1 MGPISTAGVYDY
13 RKLKVANNAARD
25 RAQNEPPGNLVIMS
39 CGRVVEPSP
48 GKVPKA
54 PRNERN
60 QWTLRVLVI
69 AEGGGWPDGSVT
81 VDIRNSGNP
90 YANNLANF
98 NSVRSNTIARVGNGR
113 KLLQISTTNAPAG
126 WTSANQ
132 SLTIDDGD
140 DKLVVLRIQR
150 KAWVAFRIY
159 NTKARDYV
167 PGIQMNLTIPNLGAQ
182 NVPSLQMRPRL
193 FEDLDLPLNPDTAAI
208 VSLGAQDNT
217 QVWVAALDVRSED

>member
-1 MGPISTAGVYDY
+1 MMRSTSDA
-13 RKLKVANNAARD
+13 
-25 RAQNEPPGNLVIMS
+25 
-39 CGRVVEPSP
+39 
-48 GKVPKA
+48 
-54 PRNERN
+54 
-60 QWTLRVLVI
+60 LR
-69 AEGGGWPDGSVT
+69 
-81 VDIRNSGNP
+81 
-90 YANNLANF
+90 
-98 NSVRSNTIARVGNGR
+98 
-113 KLLQISTTNAPAG
+113 PAG